1 MAALSGHLN
10 CAALPRLETD
20 VTPEVIAQHGL
31 TEEEYGRILASLG
44 RVPNLTELGIFS
56 VMWSEHCSYKS
67 SRVHLQR
74 FPTEGERVVQGPGE
88 NAGAVDIGD
97 GLSAVFKM
105 ESHNHPS
112 FIEPF
117 QGAATG
123 VGGILRD
130 IFTMGARPIALLD
143 SLRFGDPDVPKHRHC
158 LEGVVSGI
166 AWYGNCIGVPTVG
179 GELVCHDVYANNPLV
194 NVFCLGLVRTGQ
206 LLRGAATGVGNPVLY
221 IGAKTGRD
229 GIHGATM
236 ASDSFDDASERKRP
250 NVQVGDP
257 FLGKLLLEA
266 CLEFLEQ
273 GLLAGIQ
280 DLGAG
285 GLTSASCEMAA
296 RAGTGIELELADVPR
311 REPEM
316 TPYELMLS
324 ESQERMLLVANAG
337 HESRVIEI
345 CEKWGIDAAV
355 IGRVTDDG
363 RVRVRERG
371 RVAADVSAKALTDES
386 PRYERPSAPPAWQ
399 ETLQAFTVD
408 HLPDVTD
415 ARGVLLRLLD
425 SPAIAG
431 KAWVWRQ
438 YDHMVGINT
447 LVRPGSDAA
456 VVRVKGADKALAM
469 TTDGNSRY
477 CLLNPYVGGMLAVA
491 EAARNVVCAG
501 ARPIGVTDCLNFGN
515 PERPEVMWQL
525 TLAIEGVADAC
536 RAFGVPVV
544 SGNVS
549 LYNET
554 NGLSIYPTPIIGMV
568 GLIEPADRV
577 ARQWFQRAGD
587 RIILLGETGDD
598 LGGTEYLKVAHH
610 REQGAPP
617 WLNLETEKA
626 VQTCVLR
633 VIEEGLARS
642 AHDCSEG
649 GLAVTVAECCFA
661 PQAADG
667 EPVGAMVQLDAKGLR
682 LDAVLFG
689 ESPSRVV
696 LSVSPDHAGR
706 VLAIAGACGVPA
718 GDIGSVGG
726 EDLVIRVQGR
736 VDGQS
741 GGAGETGGAR
751 EAIHVPVATLYEQ
764 WSRSLERRL
773 RPA

>member
-1 MAALSGHLN
+1 MSRPLSQ
-10 CAALPRLETD
+10 TD
-20 VTPEVIAQHGL
+20 ITPEVIEQHGL
-31 TEEEYGRILASLG
+31 TEEEYGQILVHLG
-44 RVPNLTELGIFS
+44 RVPNMTELGIFS

-67 SRVHLQR
+67 SRVLLKR
-74 FPTEGERVVQGPGE
+74 LPTEGERVVQGPGE

-143 SLRFGDPDVPKHRHC
+143 SLRFGELDLPKNRH
-158 LEGVVSGI
+158 LVEGVVSGI

-179 GELVCHDVYANNPLV
+179 GELVCHDIYARNPLV

-206 LLRGAATGVGNPVLY
+206 LLRGEAKGVGNPVLY

-236 ASDSFDDASERKRP
+236 ASDSFDDASEQKRP

-257 FLGKLLLEA
+257 FLEKLLLEA

-273 GLLAGIQ
+273 DLLAGIQ

-285 GLTSASCEMAA
+285 GLTGSSCEMAS

-311 REPEM
+311 RELHM

-324 ESQERMLLVANAG
+324 ESQERMLLVAKAG
-337 HESRVIEI
+337 NEARVIAI

-363 RVRVRERG
+363 HVRIKEQG
-371 RVAADVSAKALTDES
+371 RVVADISARALTDES
-386 PRYERPSAPPAWQ
+386 PKYERPAAPPAWQ
-399 ETLQAFTVD
+399 DMLQSFSVES
-408 HLPDVTD
+408 LPDVTD
-415 ARGVLLRLLD
+415 AKDALLRLLD
-425 SPAIAG
+425 SPTIAS

-447 LVRPGSDAA
+447 LVCPGSDAA
-456 VVRVKGADKALAM
+456 VVRVKGTNKALAM

-477 CLLNPYVGGMLAVA
+477 CLLNPYMGGMLAVA
-491 EAARNVVCAG
+491 EAARNVVCSG
-501 ARPIGVTDCLNFGN
+501 ARAIGVTDCLNFGN
-515 PERPEVMWQL
+515 PRRPDVMWQL
-525 TLAIEGVADAC
+525 TMAIEGIADAC

-568 GLIEPADRV
+568 GLIEPVDRITT
-577 ARQWFQRAGD
+577 QWFQHAGD
-587 RIILLGETGDD
+587 RIILLGETGED
-598 LGGTEYLKVAHH
+598 LGGTEYLKVVHH

-617 WLNLETEKA
+617 WLNLETEK
-626 VQTCVLR
+626 VLQDCVLR
-633 VIEEGLARS
+633 LIAEGVVQS

-649 GLAVTVAECCFA
+649 GLAVAVAECCFG
-661 PQAADG
+661 PQVVEG
-667 EPVGAMVQLDAKGLR
+667 KSVGATIQLDTNGLR

-696 LSVSPDHAGR
+696 LSVLPEHAER
-706 VLAIAGACGVPA
+706 TLALAGEYGVPA
-718 GDIGSVGG
+718 EDVGSVGG
-726 EDLVIRVQGR
+726 DDLVIRIRGR
-736 VDGQS
+736 ADGQS
-741 GGAGETGGAR
+741 DGAEA
-751 EAIHVPVATLYEQ
+751 EDAIHVPVATVYES
-764 WSRSLERRL
+764 WSRSLERKLGRG
-773 RPA
+773 

>member
-1 MAALSGHLN
+1 MGMPNSQ
-10 CAALPRLETD
+10 TD
-20 VTPEVIAQHGL
+20 ITPEVIARHGL
-31 TEEEYGRILASLG
+31 TEEEYERILAQLG
-44 RVPNLTELGIFS
+44 REPNLTELGIFS

-67 SRVHLQR
+67 SRVHLKR

-143 SLRFGDPDVPKHRHC
+143 SLRFGEPDLPSNRH
-158 LEGVVSGI
+158 LVKGVVSGI
-166 AWYGNCIGVPTVG
+166 AWYGNCVGVPTIG
-179 GELVCHDVYANNPLV
+179 GEMAFHDIYSRNPLV
-194 NVFCLGLVRTGQ
+194 NVFCLGLVRTDQ
-206 LLRGAATGVGNPVLY
+206 LLRGAAKGIGNPVLY

-236 ASDSFDDASERKRP
+236 ASDSFNDASEQKRP

-257 FLGKLLLEA
+257 FLEKLLLET
-266 CLEFLEQ
+266 CLEFLDRD
-273 GLLAGIQ
+273 LLAGIQ

-285 GLTSASCEMAA
+285 GLTGASCEMAA

-311 REPEM
+311 REPKM
-316 TPYELMLS
+316 TPYELLLS
-324 ESQERMLLVANAG
+324 ESQERMLLVAKAG
-337 HESRVIEI
+337 QEDQVIAI

-363 RVRVRERG
+363 TVRVKEHG
-371 RVAADVSAKALTDES
+371 RVVAEIAARALTDES
-386 PRYERPSAPPAWQ
+386 PRYERPIAPPGYQ
-399 ETLQAFTVD
+399 DLLQSLTIES
-408 HLPDVTD
+408 LPDVANAED
-415 ARGVLLRLLD
+415 VLLQLLD
-425 SPAIAG
+425 SPTIAG
-431 KAWVWRQ
+431 KAWVYRQ
-438 YDHMVGINT
+438 YDHMVGVNT
-447 LVRPGSDAA
+447 MVRPGSDAA
-456 VVRVKGADKALAM
+456 VVRVKGTDKALAM

-491 EAARNVVCAG
+491 EAARNLACSG
-501 ARPIGVTDCLNFGN
+501 ARPVGVTDCLNFGN
-515 PERPEVMWQL
+515 PERPDVMWQL
-525 TLAIEGVADAC
+525 TLAIEGIADAC

-577 ARQWFQRAGD
+577 ATQWFQQPGD
-587 RIILLGETGDD
+587 RILLLGDTRED
-598 LGGTEYLKVAHH
+598 LGGTEYLKVVRH

-626 VQTCVLR
+626 LHDCVLR
-633 VIEEGLARS
+633 LIEDGLVQS
-642 AHDCSEG
+642 AHDCSDG
-649 GLAVTVAECCFA
+649 GLAVAVAECCFG
-661 PQAADG
+661 PQVVEG
-667 EPVGAMVQLDAKGLR
+667 KPVGAVMQLDANGLR
-682 LDAVLFG
+682 TDALLFG

-696 LSVSPDHAGR
+696 LSVSPAHAER
-706 VLAIAGACGVPA
+706 VLAIAVDYGVPA
-718 GDIGSVGG
+718 RDVGGVGG
-726 EDLVIRVQGR
+726 EDLVIQIRGSAGGQPGR
-736 VDGQS
+736 AV
-741 GGAGETGGAR
+741 A
-751 EAIHVPVATLYEQ
+751 VPVAALFER
-764 WSRSLERRL
+764 WSHSLERKL
-773 RPA
+773 LA

>member
-1 MAALSGHLN
+1 MDMPLSQ
-10 CAALPRLETD
+10 TD
-20 VTPEVIAQHGL
+20 ITPEVIKQHGL
-31 TEEEYGRILASLG
+31 TEEEYGQILVHLG
-44 RVPNLTELGIFS
+44 RTPNMTELGIFS

-67 SRVHLQR
+67 SRVHLKR

-112 FIEPF
+112 FLEPF

-143 SLRFGDPDVPKHRHC
+143 SLRFGEPDLPKNRHFV
-158 LEGVVSGI
+158 EGVVSGI

-179 GELVCHDVYANNPLV
+179 GELVCHDIYAGNPLV

-206 LLRGAATGVGNPVLY
+206 LLRGEAKGVGNPVLY

-236 ASDSFDDASERKRP
+236 ASDSFDDASEQKRP

-257 FLGKLLLEA
+257 FLEKLLLEA
-266 CLEFLEQ
+266 CLEFFEQ
-273 GLLAGIQ
+273 DLLAGIQ

-285 GLTSASCEMAA
+285 GLTSSSSEMAS
-296 RAGTGIELELADVPR
+296 RAGTGIEMELADVPR
-311 REPEM
+311 RELNM

-324 ESQERMLLVANAG
+324 ESQERMLLVAKAG
-337 HESRVIEI
+337 NEAQVIAI

-363 RVRVRERG
+363 NVRIKEQG
-371 RVAADVSAKALTDES
+371 RVVADISARALTDES
-386 PRYERPSAPPAWQ
+386 PRYERPAAPPAWQ
-399 ETLQAFTVD
+399 DMLQSFTVES
-408 HLPDVTD
+408 LPDVTD
-415 ARGVLLRLLD
+415 AKNALLRLLD
-425 SPAIAG
+425 SPTIAS

-456 VVRVKGADKALAM
+456 VMRVKGTNKALAM

-477 CLLNPYVGGMLAVA
+477 CLLNPYMGGMLAVA
-491 EAARNVVCAG
+491 EAARNVVCSG
-501 ARPIGVTDCLNFGN
+501 AQPIGVTDCLNFGN
-515 PERPEVMWQL
+515 PERPDVMWQL
-525 TLAIEGVADAC
+525 TMAIEGIADAC
-536 RAFGVPVV
+536 RAFGIPVV

-568 GLIEPADRV
+568 GLVEPADHV
-577 ARQWFQRAGD
+577 TTQWFQHAGD
-587 RIILLGETGDD
+587 RIILLGETADD
-598 LGGTEYLKVAHH
+598 LGGTEYLKVVHH

-617 WLNLETEKA
+617 WLNLETEK
-626 VQTCVLR
+626 VLQHCVLR
-633 VIEEGLARS
+633 LITEGFVQS

-649 GLAVTVAECCFA
+649 GLAVAVAECCFG
-661 PQAADG
+661 PQVVEG
-667 EPVGAMVQLDAKGLR
+667 KSVGATIQLDANRLR

-696 LSVSPDHAGR
+696 LSVLPEHAER
-706 VLAIAGACGVPA
+706 TLAIAGEYGVPA
-718 GDIGSVGG
+718 EDVGSVGG
-726 EDLVIRVQGR
+726 DDLVIQIRR
-736 VDGQS
+736 HADGQS
-741 GGAGETGGAR
+741 GGAED
-751 EAIHVPVATLYEQ
+751 AIHVPVATAYES
-764 WSRSLERRL
+764 WSQSLERKLGRI
-773 RPA
+773 

>member
-1 MAALSGHLN
+1 MPNSQ
-10 CAALPRLETD
+10 TD
-20 VTPEVIAQHGL
+20 MTPEVIEQHGL
-31 TEEEYGRILASLG
+31 TEEEYGKILVHMG
-44 RVPNLTELGIFS
+44 RAPNLTELGIFS

-67 SRVHLQR
+67 SRIHLKR
-74 FPTEGERVVQGPGE
+74 LPTEGERVVQGPGE

-143 SLRFGDPDVPKHRHC
+143 SLRFGELDLPRNRH
-158 LEGVVSGI
+158 LVEGVVSGI

-179 GELVCHDVYANNPLV
+179 GEMVCHDIYARNPLV

-206 LLRGAATGVGNPVLY
+206 LLRGEAKGVGNPVLY

-236 ASDSFDDASERKRP
+236 ASDSFDDASEQKRP
-250 NVQVGDP
+250 QVQVGDP
-257 FLGKLLLEA
+257 FLEKLLLEA

-273 GLLAGIQ
+273 DLLAGIQ

-285 GLTSASCEMAA
+285 GLTSSACEMAS

-311 REPEM
+311 REPNM

-324 ESQERMLLVANAG
+324 ESQERMLLVAKAG
-337 HESRVIEI
+337 KEARVIEI

-363 RVRVRERG
+363 SLRIKEQGSV
-371 RVAADVSAKALTDES
+371 VADISARALTDES
-386 PRYERPSAPPAWQ
+386 PKYERPAAPPAWQ
-399 ETLQAFTVD
+399 EILQSFAVET
-408 HLPDVTD
+408 LPDVTD
-415 ARGVLLRLLD
+415 AEDVLLRLLD
-425 SPAIAG
+425 SPVIAS

-456 VVRVKGADKALAM
+456 VVRIKGTNKALAM

-477 CLLNPYVGGMLAVA
+477 CLLNPYVGGMLTVA
-491 EAARNVVCAG
+491 EAARNVVCSG

-515 PERPEVMWQL
+515 PERPDVMWQL
-525 TLAIEGVADAC
+525 TLAIEGIADAC

-577 ARQWFQRAGD
+577 TTQWFQRAGD
-587 RIILLGETGDD
+587 RIILLGETRDD
-598 LGGTEYLKVAHH
+598 LGGTEYLKVVHH

-626 VQTCVLR
+626 LQDCVLR
-633 VIEEGLARS
+633 LIAEGLVQS

-661 PQAADG
+661 PQIADG
-667 EPVGAMVQLDAKGLR
+667 TPVGAMIQLDANGLR

-696 LSVSPDHAGR
+696 LSVSPDHAER
-706 VLAIAGACGVPA
+706 TLAIAEECGVPA
-718 GDIGSVGG
+718 EDIGHVGG
-726 EDLVIRVQGR
+726 EDLVIRIRGR

-741 GGAGETGGAR
+741 GGAE
-751 EAIHVPVATLYEQ
+751 EAIHVPVTTLHES
-764 WSRSLERRL
+764 WSQSLERKLGR
-773 RPA
+773 A